1 VKEYKKMFLVKQ
13 GTVYS
18 DSILDLNVRMLYT
31 GHGDQGNIPF
41 YGCGLFLAGTDIRV
55 GSIVLRIG
63 DMMASEHFYYDGHIG
78 YRINEEYRG
87 RGFAVRACKLVSN
100 LAKLHEIT
108 DIFITCNVKNTG
120 SKRVIEKIGAEFIE
134 IHEIPEQY
142 LDEDDKSNKRYRYKW
157 KIA

>member
-1 VKEYKKMFLVKQ
+1 MFLVKQ
-13 GTVYS
+13 DTVFS
-18 DSILDLNVRMLYT
+18 DGIIDLNVRMLYT
-31 GHGDQGNIPF
+31 GHGDHGNIPF
-41 YGCGLFLAGTDIRV
+41 YGCVLFLTGTDIRV

-87 RGFAVRACKLVSN
+87 RGFAVRACQLVTN
-100 LAKLHEIT
+100 LAKIHDIT
-108 DIFITCNVKNTG
+108 DIFITCNVQNTE
-120 SKRVIEKIGAEFIE
+120 SKRVIEKIGAEIIE
-134 IHEIPEQY
+134 MHEIPKQY